1 MPQLQINQ
9 GPQDALLYDNTRSYF
24 TNVGYVRTSN
34 FQMELRDVPPQ
45 NNAALG
51 STVHYVIPKSAD
63 LLGPIDLMV
72 DFNDASPVSG
82 STATTM
88 GNYAAWV
95 DTLGYAMIDEMQFSI
110 GSHVVE
116 TITGD
121 QMNIINE
128 LMKGDSQ
135 RQGKNIGK
143 TGRSAITLDVDEEN
157 THVATSTIGAGAWHP
172 HDLGSDSRIITSQ
185 ENGSGSGGI
194 KAKSLIVPLNFFFTK
209 HPSQYFPLC
218 AIAGCNDV
226 RVTIKFRS
234 LNELMIIGRHN
245 YATTNSSTTV
255 GLENAAV
262 VETQTTLQTKVAGS
276 DTTFVSPVPTF
287 GNGGAIKKC
296 ELRCHYVHVTGPEA
310 TTLMNKEHVRLLKLW
325 HHQPKTFKVDFNK
338 TTKTDQHFELD
349 LSFLH
354 PVQEL
359 VVTIRKTSNMTSST
373 EFSSIPS
380 DLDQKATCKNYFAYE
395 GSGKDPNI
403 ESHLNKIPQRA
414 HGVSPLDRSNIV
426 NTLKVKDFKLS
437 LNGQERH
444 PSLAGD
450 GISREYLMDRLMPML
465 HSNTSDT
472 FIEAGMSDPGH
483 DGSATFAHLGEML
496 DRKEIYVYPFALNP
510 EGANPS
516 GAVNFSKVSH
526 AKLRIDYDAIRGA
539 GAYASDVYTN
549 DVSEEYVVDV
559 YGVYFNWLQIKDG
572 RALTSFQ

>member
-72 DFNDASPVSG
+72 EFG
-82 STATTM
+82 TATSVAGTATTTM

-116 TITGD
+116 TITGE

-128 LMKGDSQ
+128 LMKGDTQ

-143 TGRSAITLDVDEEN
+143 TGRSGIVLDVNEASIAIEAGTGGNPAYAVHTTDKRN
-157 THVATSTIGAGAWHP
+157 IVTGATGSTG
-172 HDLGSDSRIITSQ
+172 R
-185 ENGSGSGGI
+185 
-194 KAKSLIVPLNFFFTK
+194 SLIIPLNFFFTK

-245 YATTNSSTTV
+245 YLTATTPGSTALKKEAQVDVTAEQVGVSSAV
-255 GLENAAV
+255 SAVPVFAQSSGL
-262 VETQTTLQTKVAGS
+262 
-276 DTTFVSPVPTF
+276 
-287 GNGGAIKKC
+287 KKA
-296 ELRCHYVHVTGPEA
+296 ELRCHYIHVTGPEA

-325 HHQPKTFKVDFNK
+325 HHQPHTFTVKNNAKGGDQ
-338 TTKTDQHFELD
+338 TKGRFQMD

-359 VVTIRKTSNMTSST
+359 IITIRKTSNMTSSL
-373 EFSSIPS
+373 
-380 DLDQKATCKNYFAYE
+380 DLPTKVDDTDQKATCKNYFAYE

-403 ESHLNKIPQRA
+403 ESHLNKIPQRV
-414 HGVSPLDRSNIV
+414 HGVAPMDTTV
-426 NTLKVKDFKLS
+426 NTLKVTDFRLS

-444 PSLAGD
+444 PSLAGS

-472 FIEAGMSDPGH
+472 FTEAGMSDPGH
-483 DGSATFAHLGEML
+483 DGSATFLRTPRRDARQEGDLRLPVCPQPRGREPVGCGEL
-496 DRKEIYVYPFALNP
+496 LRSRRFRTLSSTLATLPSVSTRRRPAPTRSTIYTTY
-510 EGANPS
+510 
-516 GAVNFSKVSH
+516 
-526 AKLRIDYDAIRGA
+526 
-539 GAYASDVYTN
+539 
-549 DVSEEYVVDV
+549 
-559 YGVYFNWLQIKDG
+559 
-572 RALTSFQ
+572 